1 MIRRPPRSTLFPYT
15 TLFRSVSQPEPLQQD
30 LEVTGTITIELQVSS
45 SAPDT
50 DFTAKLI
57 DQYPPSADHPQGYAM
72 NITDGILR
80 CRYRNSWEQ
89 PELMTPG
96 EVVAITIE
104 PMPTSRSEERR
115 VGKECRSRWS
125 PYH

>member
-96 EVVAITIE
+96 EV
-104 PMPTSRSEERR
+104 RSEERP
-115 VGKECRSRWS
+115 CRERG
-125 PYH
+125 